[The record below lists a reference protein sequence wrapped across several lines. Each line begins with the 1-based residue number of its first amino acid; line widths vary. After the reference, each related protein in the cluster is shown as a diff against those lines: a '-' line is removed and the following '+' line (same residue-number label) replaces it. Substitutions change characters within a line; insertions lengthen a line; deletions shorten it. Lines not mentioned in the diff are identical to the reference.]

1 MPKGNVYLPSIN
13 FQVMFNTLIEVVSVG
28 KFHESHPTHLL
39 SSMDDHGEICAVRIC
54 SKTQHL
60 LDQVVPPKR
69 WGSPSG
75 ILFWVDDSNLF
86 FCVGNVCYFRE
97 RIEFIPNILPE
108 CLDVYEW
115 SIYMIYTVYIYIHH
129 SYIPKMNDFGKMCFL
144 FQAIFLGGD
153 RHGTANPR
161 WSPTIPLQRSFQE
174 NVDNWELENCGHWIL
189 CFCLLFCRWKKPM
202 NVMNVPVLGGFSQIT
217 SSCGKRKE
225 MVLRNNFFF
234 VMFNGDI
241 HPNPTVKS
249 HYCLKLW
256 ICFID
261 QMLGLQEFYPT
272 HPKPDLKLKKYSKT
286 FQQVL
291 HEIYTCSNF
300 GQFQRTEISYDSD
313 LHRILSFKTR
323 AGNSYAAK
331 ITRKNSSW
339 IPPVHHVVVVDK
351 YLRFYP
357 IVNLIQIT
365 PQ

>member
-1 MPKGNVYLPSIN
+1 MCMNDLYI
-13 FQVMFNTLIEVVSVG
+13 
-28 KFHESHPTHLL
+28 
-39 SSMDDHGEICAVRIC
+39 
-54 SKTQHL
+54 
-60 LDQVVPPKR
+60 
-69 WGSPSG
+69 WY
-75 ILFWVDDSNLF
+75 IL
-86 FCVGNVCYFRE
+86 
-97 RIEFIPNILPE
+97 
-108 CLDVYEW
+108 
-115 SIYMIYTVYIYIHH
+115 YIYI
-129 SYIPKMNDFGKMCFL
+129 YIIHIFQKWSKNEWFREDVLP

-261 QMLGLQEFYPT
+261 QMLGLQESYPT

-291 HEIYTCSNF
+291 HEILYMF
-300 GQFQRTEISYDSD
+300 
-313 LHRILSFKTR
+313 
-323 AGNSYAAK
+323 
-331 ITRKNSSW
+331 
-339 IPPVHHVVVVDK
+339 
-351 YLRFYP
+351 
-357 IVNLIQIT
+357 
-365 PQ
+365 